1 MNILVTGAAGF
12 VGKNLVAALQNL
24 HDGKDRTRPAL
35 TVGEIF
41 TYDIDT
47 DPACLA
53 EYCKKAVPERT
64 SCSTSRGSTVRRTRA
79 SL

>member
-53 EYCKKAVPERT
+53 EYCKRRIL
-64 SCSTSRGSTVRRTRA
+64 CFIWRGSTVRRTRA